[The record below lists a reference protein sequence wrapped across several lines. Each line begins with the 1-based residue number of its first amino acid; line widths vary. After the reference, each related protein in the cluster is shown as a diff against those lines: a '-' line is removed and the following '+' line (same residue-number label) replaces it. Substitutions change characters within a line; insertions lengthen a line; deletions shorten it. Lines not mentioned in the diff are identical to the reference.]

1 MCMMVV
7 LIGQVGNTETDIYA
21 KWREVAKCQH
31 GRVVATSGKIQ
42 GEEWDDWELL
52 ASFSNTNTNTNPA
65 EVEVCSNWQ
74 GSHDVFF
81 QEAEEDVDNDEIQE
95 ANE

>member
-1 MCMMVV
+1 MDLLRWKTQIV
-7 LIGQVGNTETDIYA
+7 DISFS
-21 KWREVAKCQH
+21 
-31 GRVVATSGKIQ
+31 TQ

-52 ASFSNTNTNTNPA
+52 ASFTDNNTNPDPA

-74 GSHDVFF
+74 GSQIHHVFF

-95 ANE
+95 ATG

>member
-1 MCMMVV
+1 MDLLRWKTQIVE
-7 LIGQVGNTETDIYA
+7 ISFST
-21 KWREVAKCQH
+21 
-31 GRVVATSGKIQ
+31 Q

-52 ASFSNTNTNTNPA
+52 ASFSNSNTNTNPA

-81 QEAEEDVDNDEIQE
+81 QEAEEDVDNNETQE
-95 ANE
+95 ETG

>member
-1 MCMMVV
+1 MDLLRWKTQIVE
-7 LIGQVGNTETDIYA
+7 ISFST
-21 KWREVAKCQH
+21 
-31 GRVVATSGKIQ
+31 Q

-52 ASFSNTNTNTNPA
+52 ASFTNNNTNTNPA

-74 GSHDVFF
+74 GWAQIHHVFF

-95 ANE
+95 ATG